1 MKHTAFSIHIQQ
13 GIRVVIVALVPAK
26 GDENAPLIAAAVGD
40 IEAAGGVVVAT
51 LIQRRGVSRARK
63 PGGAR
68 AYRNAMNAATFIG
81 VGKAQELAK
90 LVSEVEADVI
100 VFCNL
105 LSKTQKRNVEEIV
118 GAPVILY
125 AYRFRNS

>member
-13 GIRVVIVALVPAK
+13 GIRVVIAALVPAK
-26 GDENAPLIAAAVGD
+26 GDENAPLLAAAVED
-40 IEAAGGVVVAT
+40 IEAAGGIVVAT
-51 LIQRRGVSRARK
+51 LIQRRGISRARK
-63 PGGAR
+63 PGGVR
-68 AYRNAMNAATFIG
+68 EYRNAMNAATFIG
-81 VGKAQELAK
+81 AGKAQELAK
-90 LVSEVEADVI
+90 LVSDMEADAV

-125 AYRFRNS
+125 AYRLRNS